1 MTLQEADEMN
11 QRLVESIAQI
21 VLAMSEDERNLLE
34 QKLQQSG
41 EQGLD
46 ESAAAD
52 KSLRIAEIA
61 QDIQLFEERYP
72 SPLSALPAEQ
82 WPAV

>member
-1 MTLQEADEMN
+1 MRCRMTLQEADEMN
-11 QRLVESIAQI
+11 QRLVESIALI
-21 VLAMSEDERNLLE
+21 VLAMSEDERYLLE
-34 QKLQQSG
+34 
-41 EQGLD
+41 LD